1 MGAVSYRT
9 FFNPLRCL
17 SQASGEAMR
26 RREFITLLCG
36 AAVWPLAARGQQDQ
50 RVRRIGVLSSLAEN
64 DPESVA
70 RRPAFEQALKALGW
84 TNGSNLRV
92 DYRWSA
98 DDADRGRKYAAELV
112 ALAPDVILTS
122 GNFALVPMM
131 QATRTIPIVF
141 TQGVD
146 PVGAGFVQSLARPGG
161 NITGFTQFEYSLA
174 AKWLELLKQIAPHVT
189 RAAVIRDPTRG
200 PGIGQFAVVQA
211 IAPLLGMELS
221 PINAHDVSEMER
233 EIAAFAHSPNGGLVV
248 TVGGTATHRDL
259 IIALAAKHRLPAVYP
274 YPYFASGGGLM
285 SYGPDTIEQY
295 RRAAAY
301 VDRILKGEKPADL
314 PVQAPTKYELVINL
328 RTAKALGLTVP
339 PTFLARTDQV
349 IE

>member
-1 MGAVSYRT
+1 M
-9 FFNPLRCL
+9 
-17 SQASGEAMR
+17 QR
-26 RREFITLLCG
+26 RDFLTLLGG
-36 AAVWPLAARGQQDQ
+36 AAAAWPFAASAQQPD
-50 RVRRIGVLSSLAEN
+50 RVRRIGVLSALAED
-64 DPESVA
+64 DPESVT
-70 RRPAFEQALKALGW
+70 RRATFEQTLKALGW

-92 DYRWSA
+92 DYRWSGN
-98 DDADRGRKYAAELV
+98 DADRIRKLVAELI
-112 ALAPDVILTS
+112 ALAPDLIVTS
-122 GNFALVPMM
+122 GNIVLAPMM

-141 TQGVD
+141 VQTVD
-146 PVGAGFVQSLARPGG
+146 PVGSGFVKSLARPGG

-174 AKWLELLKQIAPHVT
+174 AKWVELLKQIAPHVT

-211 IAPLLGMELS
+211 IAPSLGIELS
-221 PINAHDVSEMER
+221 PINSLDISEMER
-233 EIAAFAHSPNGGLVV
+233 EIAEFARSPNGGLIV
-248 TVGGTATHRDL
+248 TVGGTAFNRDL

-274 YPYFASGGGLM
+274 YHYFASGGGLM

-328 RTAKALGLTVP
+328 KTAKALGLTVP
-339 PTFLARTDQV
+339 PTLLARADQV

>member
-1 MGAVSYRT
+1 MQRRQFIALLGGAVT
-9 FFNPLRCL
+9 
-17 SQASGEAMR
+17 
-26 RREFITLLCG
+26 
-36 AAVWPLAARGQQDQ
+36 WPLEARAQQDQ
-50 RVRRIGVLSSLAEN
+50 RVRRIGVLSSLAED

-92 DYRWSA
+92 DYRWGA
-98 DDADRGRKYAAELV
+98 DDADRVRKLAAEII

-122 GNFALVPMM
+122 GNSVLAPLM

-141 TQGVD
+141 VQVID
-146 PVGAGFVQSLARPGG
+146 PVGTGFVKSLARPGG
-161 NITGFTQFEYSLA
+161 NVTGFTPFEYSLA

-211 IAPLLGMELS
+211 MAPSLGMELS
-221 PINAHDVSEMER
+221 PINAPDVSEMES
-233 EIAAFAHSPNGGLVV
+233 EIAAFARSPNGGLVV

-259 IIALAAKHRLPAVYP
+259 IIALAAKHRLPAVDP
-274 YPYFASGGGLM
+274 YSYFVSAGGLI
-285 SYGPDTIEQY
+285 SYGPETIDQF
-295 RRAAAY
+295 RRAAVY
-301 VDRILKGEKPADL
+301 IDRIFKGEKPADL
-314 PVQAPTKYELVINL
+314 PVQTPTKYNLAINL
-328 RTAKALGLTVP
+328 KTAKSLGLAVP
-339 PTFLARTDQV
+339 HAMLTRADEV

>member
-1 MGAVSYRT
+1 M
-9 FFNPLRCL
+9 
-17 SQASGEAMR
+17 QR
-26 RREFITLLCG
+26 RDFLTLLGG
-36 AAVWPLAARGQQDQ
+36 AAAAWPLAASAQQTE
-50 RVRRIGVLSSLAEN
+50 RVRRIGVLSALAED
-64 DPESVA
+64 DPESVT
-70 RRPAFEQALKALGW
+70 RRATFEQTLKALGW

-92 DYRWSA
+92 DYRWSGN
-98 DDADRGRKYAAELV
+98 DADRIRKLVAELI
-112 ALAPDVILTS
+112 ALAPDLIMTS
-122 GNFALVPMM
+122 GNIVLAPMM
-131 QATRTIPIVF
+131 QATGTIPIVF
-141 TQGVD
+141 VQTVD
-146 PVGAGFVQSLARPGG
+146 PVGSGFVKSLARPGG

-174 AKWLELLKQIAPHVT
+174 AKWVELLKQIAPHVT

-211 IAPLLGMELS
+211 IAPSLGIELS
-221 PINAHDVSEMER
+221 PINSLDISEMER
-233 EIAAFAHSPNGGLVV
+233 EIAEFARSPNGGLIV
-248 TVGGTATHRDL
+248 TVGGTAFNRDL

-274 YPYFASGGGLM
+274 YHYFASGGGLM

-328 RTAKALGLTVP
+328 KTAKALGLTVP
-339 PTFLARTDQV
+339 PTLLARADQV

>member
-1 MGAVSYRT
+1 
-9 FFNPLRCL
+9 
-17 SQASGEAMR
+17 
-26 RREFITLLCG
+26 
-36 AAVWPLAARGQQDQ
+36 
-50 RVRRIGVLSSLAEN
+50 VRRIGVLSALAED
-64 DPESVA
+64 DPESVT
-70 RRPAFEQALKALGW
+70 RRATFEQTLKALGW

-92 DYRWSA
+92 DYRWSGN
-98 DDADRGRKYAAELV
+98 DADRIRKLVAELI
-112 ALAPDVILTS
+112 ALAPDLIMTS
-122 GNFALVPMM
+122 GNIVLAPMM
-131 QATRTIPIVF
+131 QATGTIPIVF
-141 TQGVD
+141 VQTVD
-146 PVGAGFVQSLARPGG
+146 PVGSGFVKSLARPGG

-174 AKWLELLKQIAPHVT
+174 AKWVELLKQIAPHVT

-211 IAPLLGMELS
+211 IAPSLGIELS
-221 PINAHDVSEMER
+221 PINSLDISEMER
-233 EIAAFAHSPNGGLVV
+233 EIAEFARSPNGGLIV
-248 TVGGTATHRDL
+248 TVGGTAFNRDL

-274 YPYFASGGGLM
+274 YHYFASGGGLM

-328 RTAKALGLTVP
+328 KTAKALGLTVP
-339 PTFLARTDQV
+339 PTLLARADQV

>member
-1 MGAVSYRT
+1 M
-9 FFNPLRCL
+9 
-17 SQASGEAMR
+17 QR
-26 RREFITLLCG
+26 RDFLTLLGG
-36 AAVWPLAARGQQDQ
+36 AAAAWPFAASAQQPD
-50 RVRRIGVLSSLAEN
+50 RVRRIGVLSALAED
-64 DPESVA
+64 DPESVT
-70 RRPAFEQALKALGW
+70 RRATFEQTLKALGW

-92 DYRWSA
+92 DYRWSGN
-98 DDADRGRKYAAELV
+98 DADRIRKLVAELI
-112 ALAPDVILTS
+112 ALAPDLIMTS
-122 GNFALVPMM
+122 GNIVLAPMM

-141 TQGVD
+141 VQTVD
-146 PVGAGFVQSLARPGG
+146 PVGSGFVKSLARPGG

-174 AKWLELLKQIAPHVT
+174 AKWVELLKQIAPHVT

-211 IAPLLGMELS
+211 IAPSLGIELS
-221 PINAHDVSEMER
+221 PINSLDISEMER
-233 EIAAFAHSPNGGLVV
+233 EIAEFARSPNGGLIV
-248 TVGGTATHRDL
+248 TVGGTAFNRDL

-274 YPYFASGGGLM
+274 YHYFASGGGLM

-328 RTAKALGLTVP
+328 KTAKALGLTVP
-339 PTFLARTDQV
+339 PTLLARADQV

>member
-1 MGAVSYRT
+1 VT
-9 FFNPLRCL
+9 
-17 SQASGEAMR
+17 R
-26 RREFITLLCG
+26 RAT
-36 AAVWPLAARGQQDQ
+36 
-50 RVRRIGVLSSLAEN
+50 
-64 DPESVA
+64 
-70 RRPAFEQALKALGW
+70 FEQTLKALGW

-92 DYRWSA
+92 DYRWSGN
-98 DDADRGRKYAAELV
+98 DADRIRKLVAELI
-112 ALAPDVILTS
+112 ALAPDLIVTS
-122 GNFALVPMM
+122 GNIVLAPMM

-141 TQGVD
+141 VQTVD
-146 PVGAGFVQSLARPGG
+146 PVGSGFVKSLARPGG

-174 AKWLELLKQIAPHVT
+174 AKWVELLKQIAPHVT

-211 IAPLLGMELS
+211 IAPSLGMELS
-221 PINAHDVSEMER
+221 PINALDVSEMESA
-233 EIAAFAHSPNGGLVV
+233 IAEFARSPNGGLIV
-248 TVGGTATHRDL
+248 TVGGTAFHRDL
-259 IIALAAKHRLPAVYP
+259 IIALAAKHQLPAVYP
-274 YPYFASGGGLM
+274 YHYFASGGGLI

-328 RTAKALGLTVP
+328 KTAKALGLTVP
-339 PTFLARTDQV
+339 PTLLARADQV

>member
-1 MGAVSYRT
+1 M
-9 FFNPLRCL
+9 
-17 SQASGEAMR
+17 QR
-26 RREFITLLCG
+26 RDFLTLLGG
-36 AAVWPLAARGQQDQ
+36 AAAAWPFAASAQQPD
-50 RVRRIGVLSSLAEN
+50 RVRRIGVLSALAED
-64 DPESVA
+64 DPESVT
-70 RRPAFEQALKALGW
+70 RRATFEQTLKALGW

-92 DYRWSA
+92 DYRWSGN
-98 DDADRGRKYAAELV
+98 DADRIRKLVAELI
-112 ALAPDVILTS
+112 ALAPDLIVTS
-122 GNFALVPMM
+122 GNIVLAPMM

-141 TQGVD
+141 VQTVD
-146 PVGAGFVQSLARPGG
+146 PVGSGFVKSLARPGG

-174 AKWLELLKQIAPHVT
+174 AKWVELLKQIAPHVT

-211 IAPLLGMELS
+211 IAPSLGMELS
-221 PINAHDVSEMER
+221 PINPLDVSEMESA
-233 EIAAFAHSPNGGLVV
+233 IAEFARSPNGGLIV
-248 TVGGTATHRDL
+248 TVGGTAFHRDL
-259 IIALAAKHRLPAVYP
+259 IIALAAKHQLPAVYP
-274 YPYFASGGGLM
+274 YHYFASGGGLI

-328 RTAKALGLTVP
+328 KTAKALGLTVP
-339 PTFLARTDQV
+339 PTLLARADQV

>member
-1 MGAVSYRT
+1 
-9 FFNPLRCL
+9 
-17 SQASGEAMR
+17 MR
-26 RREFITLLCG
+26 RREFITLLGG
-36 AAVWPLAARGQQDQ
+36 AVVTWPLATSAQQSEGM
-50 RVRRIGVLSSLAEN
+50 RRIGVLSALAED
-64 DPESVA
+64 DPESVT
-70 RRPAFEQALKALGW
+70 RRAAFEQALKALGW
-84 TNGSNLRV
+84 TNGSNLRM
-92 DYRWSA
+92 DYRWTGN
-98 DDADRGRKYAAELV
+98 DAERVRKLTAELV

-122 GNFALVPMM
+122 GNIVLAPIM

-141 TQGVD
+141 VQAID
-146 PVGAGFVQSLARPGG
+146 PVGSGFVKSLARPGG

-174 AKWLELLKQIAPHVT
+174 GKWVELLKQIAPHVT

-211 IAPLLGMELS
+211 IAPSLGIELS
-221 PINAHDVSEMER
+221 PINSLDISEMER
-233 EIAAFAHSPNGGLVV
+233 AIAEFARSPNGGLIV
-248 TVGGTATHRDL
+248 TVGGTAFNRDL

-274 YPYFASGGGLM
+274 YHYFASGGGLV

-314 PVQAPTKYELVINL
+314 PVQAPTKYELIINL
-328 RTAKALGLTVP
+328 KTAKALGLTIP
-339 PTFLARTDQV
+339 PSVLARADEV